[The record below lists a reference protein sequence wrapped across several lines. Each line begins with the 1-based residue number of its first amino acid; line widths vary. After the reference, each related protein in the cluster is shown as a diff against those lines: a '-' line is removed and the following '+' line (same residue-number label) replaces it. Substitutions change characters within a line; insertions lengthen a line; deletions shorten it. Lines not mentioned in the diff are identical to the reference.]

1 MALDI
6 KKIHE
11 IMLKEG
17 LNQSEVASKAKM
29 QTSTLSK
36 ILNGKTKKS
45 NMKTIHNIAKGLGV
59 NPKEIL
65 KGDD

>member
-6 KKIHE
+6 SKIQD

-17 LNQSEVASKAKM
+17 LNQSEVANKGKM

-36 ILNGKTKKS
+36 ILSGKTKKS
-45 NMKTIHNIAKGLGV
+45 NIKTIHNIAKGLGV
-59 NPKEIL
+59 EPKTIL